1 MGIELPFPES
11 DYAVLKPQE
20 RVQKLYIAAEQ
31 NYQNKNKAL
40 ADKAMPILQ
49 SIFHERGA
57 TITEIMIPFTDGLRQ
72 AGVVVNLKKAIDNGG
87 KEITREMEKAIVL
100 SLIDQEWKEHLR
112 EMDDLKQSVQNA
124 VFEQKDPLLIYKFES
139 VELFKR
145 FLSKVNFD
153 MISFLMKAD
162 IPHEDAAPAT
172 AVQQQERRPAP
183 TPELHTNREEAIE
196 NEEAHAPRMENTVKS
211 QPIKVEKIADRNQKV
226 TVQYRDGRVLRD
238 VKYKK
243 VEQEVKNGECVVIA

>member
-1 MGIELPFPES
+1 
-11 DYAVLKPQE
+11 
-20 RVQKLYIAAEQ
+20 
-31 NYQNKNKAL
+31 
-40 ADKAMPILQ
+40 
-49 SIFHERGA
+49 
-57 TITEIMIPFTDGLRQ
+57 
-72 AGVVVNLKKAIDNGG
+72 
-87 KEITREMEKAIVL
+87 MEKAIVL

-162 IPHEDAAPAT
+162 IPQEDQVPAT
-172 AVQQQERRPAP
+172 AVRQEVQRPVAP
-183 TPELHTNREEAIE
+183 SPELHTNREEDFDFDE
-196 NEEAHAPRMENTVKS
+196 SDEDHKS
-211 QPIKVEKIADRNQKV
+211 QPIRADKIADRNEKV
-226 TVQYRDGRVLRD
+226 SVQYRDGSVVRD

-243 VEQEVKNGECVVIA
+243 VEQDIKNGDCVVIE